1 MMSTDRSDAE
11 APTPNPSQQGAF
23 EGESFQTP
31 PLTKGGSGGVGPTG
45 DAVPRKNPP
54 VSPLRKGGRGPRI
67 SGLCP
72 PPDPKATRT
81 LLVLGRL
88 ARLLLLGLVGA
99 IIGIVLSLLYDMTPM
114 AVPQV
119 RRWVLMTLLKGTVL
133 AVLAVVGVT
142 TAWVVL
148 PRRVRSWIDGGAAW
162 FLNGPATVLAALTC
176 LGLVATWLP
185 HYLTWPWWSDAD
197 QFAVSAQSWAA
208 GLVPYR
214 DLPDFDFPGPIY
226 ELYVLGR
233 LFGWGRTAP
242 YYALDAAF
250 LVLLG
255 VALAAWSRRMFG
267 RMLPGLVA
275 YVPFLCHY
283 LGFDYIQVAQRD
295 WHGPFFAVLAL
306 LALEA
311 VPGRAGRL
319 ASALAMA
326 AGLAYRPQ
334 VVLFFP
340 ALVAALDEAAR
351 RDDEPWTRTIPALA
365 GWCAAFA
372 GSLVLVFSPLI
383 WEGAL
388 DDFVVRLGM
397 ARYGGSYNHATW
409 QGLMMGIRRQ
419 LGVPW
424 TFGVLAAG
432 GLLSFAGPPARR
444 RTARTWILAALG
456 ALLYKPISPVP
467 HAYLDQPLLLMRSL
481 NLAPLAAWWLALPAP
496 IAPLRLGAIAALVV
510 AVLPR
515 EPMLCSVETSLRAA
529 RTLARGE
536 EAIDPPPGCARYYSD
551 RPGRH
556 YRGDDYRR
564 LLAYLRTSIPR
575 QTRVA
580 NFLRAHPYPTV
591 NGPTAHLSTF
601 PAAAGILFLSAIDPG
616 REEAFIEALE
626 HTPDSVVVW
635 VPGEIFVDPR
645 LRLPRMVQA
654 IRKWYRPLARFGNL
668 EVWAHAARSGR

>member
-1 MMSTDRSDAE
+1 
-11 APTPNPSQQGAF
+11 
-23 EGESFQTP
+23 
-31 PLTKGGSGGVGPTG
+31 
-45 DAVPRKNPP
+45 
-54 VSPLRKGGRGPRI
+54 
-67 SGLCP
+67 
-72 PPDPKATRT
+72 
-81 LLVLGRL
+81 
-88 ARLLLLGLVGA
+88 LLLLGLTGA
-99 IIGIVLSLLYDMTPM
+99 VVGIVLSLLYDMTPM
-114 AVPQV
+114 VAHEV
-119 RRWVLMTLLKGTVL
+119 RRRFVLALLKGTVL
-133 AVLAVVGVT
+133 AAIAAAGVT
-142 TAWVVL
+142 AAWAAL
-148 PRRVRSWIDGGAAW
+148 PRRVRSRLDGGSSW
-162 FLNGPATVLAALTC
+162 FLDGPATALAAVGC
-176 LGLVATWLP
+176 LVLVSTWLP

-226 ELYVLGR
+226 ELYLLGR

-334 VVLFFP
+334 VVLFLP
-340 ALVAALDEAAR
+340 ALAAALDERAR
-351 RDDEPWTRTIPALA
+351 RAGEPWARTIPALA
-365 GWCAAFA
+365 EWCAAFA
-372 GSLVLVFSPLI
+372 ASLILVFSPLI

-388 DDFVVRLGM
+388 DDFVLRLGM

-409 QGLMMGIRRQ
+409 PGLVAGVRRQ

-432 GLLSFAGPPARR
+432 GLLSLAGPATLRR
-444 RTARTWILAALG
+444 PARTWVLAAAG

-467 HAYLDQPLLLMRSL
+467 HAYLDQPLLLIRSVS
-481 NLAPLAAWWLALPAP
+481 LAPLAAWWLAWPAP
-496 IAPLRLGAIAALVV
+496 IAIATLRLGVLAALMA

-515 EPMLCSVETSLRAA
+515 NPMLCSVETSLRAM

-536 EAIDPPPGCARYYSD
+536 DALDPPPGCARYYRD

-556 YRGDDYRR
+556 YRADDYRR
-564 LLAYLRTSIPR
+564 LLAYLRTSVHR

-616 REEAFIEALE
+616 REDAFLEALE
-626 HTPDSVVVW
+626 RTTDSVVVW

-645 LRLPRMVQA
+645 LRLPRMVRA
-654 IRKWYRPLARFGNL
+654 IRTSYRPLARFGNL
-668 EVWAHAARSGR
+668 EVWGHAARPCR